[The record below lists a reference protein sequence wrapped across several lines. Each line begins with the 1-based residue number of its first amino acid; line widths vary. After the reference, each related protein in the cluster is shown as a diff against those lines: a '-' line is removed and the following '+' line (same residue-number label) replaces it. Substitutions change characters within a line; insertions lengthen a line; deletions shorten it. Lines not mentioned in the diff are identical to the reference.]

1 MEQARAWADVLHSI
15 PEWIVWPLRSRCG
28 VVCLS
33 GEHCSCR
40 GEKRV
45 CPIFSPNQY
54 SQALLNN
61 LLSRHV
67 VNRRLPWIET
77 LLVATGTATLT
88 LCCQGRSPH
97 AHPHA
102 DGALEQQSALCL
114 IWFGVTALKA
124 FCCRKV
130 QKSILLLR
138 KNRPLSWSFLQSEL
152 LKVAWC
158 CFVFVFVPVLHNSV
172 PYLSWLRLRLN
183 HWTKTAC
190 MTE

>member
-1 MEQARAWADVLHSI
+1 M
-15 PEWIVWPLRSRCG
+15 
-28 VVCLS
+28 
-33 GEHCSCR
+33 
-40 GEKRV
+40 

-130 QKSILLLR
+130 QKKHFIIEEKSPSQLV
-138 KNRPLSWSFLQSEL
+138 SFIQSEL

-172 PYLSWLRLRLN
+172 PYLS
-183 HWTKTAC
+183 
-190 MTE
+190 MDYD